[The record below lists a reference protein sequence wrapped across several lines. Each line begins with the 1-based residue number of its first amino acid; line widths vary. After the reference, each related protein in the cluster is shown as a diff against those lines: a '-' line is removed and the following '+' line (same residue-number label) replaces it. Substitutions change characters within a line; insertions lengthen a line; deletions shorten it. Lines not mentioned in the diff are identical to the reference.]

1 MEVTTATETRDAVA
15 ADMAASDRLQRDLLK
30 AVSACR
36 ELSPAFTEVA
46 RLVVQAVDATGVFL
60 FQRDDA
66 GQLVL
71 AERFV
76 PNETIDILD
85 GDVKDSL
92 ISTANAACRDGR
104 LQRGRFVTTEEQT
117 LLSTPVFVRGSQPH
131 ALAVVVPTSHVET
144 AKTVVQLAATHLTLW
159 HVFAEAAGQD
169 TQRKSQAALLELLA
183 RLQQSSGTEDTAL
196 KLVGELRAY
205 VNCETVA
212 LGLCRGRG
220 RRCSLQAV
228 SGMAQFDKRS
238 ELART
243 IEAVFDETILRDTL
257 TVWPATNDSDRH
269 ATRAHQDLAATTHST
284 RAISSPLKTAQGDLV
299 GAWVFLETESTDE
312 SPDIPSFVRICERQI
327 AAHLQLVR
335 QCEGGRI
342 TRGLRRLGRG
352 ILGWKAA
359 LTVLLGAMICGMLTV
374 PMPYRIGCDAQIQ
387 PVTRRFVAAPF
398 DATLEKTLVAPGDVV
413 SAGDV
418 LARID
423 GREIRWELDGLVAEY
438 NRIAKKRDSA
448 LVGHQVAE
456 AQLAKLEMERIQL
469 RAQLLEDRIEH
480 LDIRSPIEGIV
491 VSGDLEKAE
500 GVPLDKGQTL
510 FEIAPLA
517 EMVVEVAVPEEDI
530 PYVAAGQEAT
540 LRLDAYPGQQWTANI
555 ARIHPRAEIRDERN
569 VFVTEFNLENQAGVL
584 RPGMKGRAKI
594 TGPHRALAWNLFH
607 RPYEKLLQ
615 ALGR

>member
-1 MEVTTATETRDAVA
+1 MEVSTATETPDTVA
-15 ADMAASDRLQRDLLK
+15 AETPASDRLQRDLLE

-46 RLVVQAVDATGVFL
+46 RLVVQAIDATGVLL
-60 FQRDDA
+60 FRRDNV
-66 GQLVL
+66 GQLAL

-85 GDVKDSL
+85 GDVKDTL
-92 ISTANAACRDGR
+92 IATANAACKDGR
-104 LQRGRFVTTEEQT
+104 IQQGRFVTTDEQT
-117 LLSTPVFVRGSQPH
+117 LLSTPVFTRGSQPH
-131 ALAVVVPTSHVET
+131 ALAVVVPPSHAT
-144 AKTVVQLAATHLTLW
+144 TPKTVVQLAATHLTMW
-159 HVFAEAAGQD
+159 HVFAEASNQD

-183 RLQQSSGTEDTAL
+183 RLQQSGSTEDTAL
-196 KLVGELRAY
+196 TLVGELRAY
-205 VNCETVA
+205 LNCETVA
-212 LGLCRGRG
+212 LGLCRPRG
-220 RRCSLQAV
+220 RSCFLQAV

-269 ATRAHQDLAATTHST
+269 ATRAHQDLAAATHST
-284 RAISSPLKTAQGDLV
+284 RVISSPLKTPQGDLT
-299 GAWVFLETESTDE
+299 GAWVFLENESTE
-312 SPDIPSFVRICERQI
+312 EGPDIPSFVGICEGQV

-342 TRGLRRLGRG
+342 TRGLRAMGRV
-352 ILGWKAA
+352 LFGWKAA
-359 LTVLLGAMICGMLTV
+359 LVVLLGAMVCGMLAV

-398 DATLEKTLVAPGDVV
+398 DATLEKSLVCPGDVV

-456 AQLAKLEMERIQL
+456 AQLAKLEMERIEL
-469 RAQLLEDRIEH
+469 RAQLLEHRIGN
-480 LDIRSPIEGIV
+480 LDIKSPIEGIV

-517 EMVVEVAVPEEDI
+517 EMFVEVAVPEEDI
-530 PYVAAGQEAT
+530 PYVAAEQEAT
-540 LRLDAYPGQQWTANI
+540 LRLDAYPGEQWNANI
-555 ARIHPRAEIRDERN
+555 AKIHPRAEIRDDRN
-569 VFVTEFNLENQAGVL
+569 VFVAEFSLENQSGVL

-594 TGPHRALAWNLFH
+594 TGPRRVLAWNLFH